1 MIDLPNIFNLSKHFL
16 SSAGKSTLS
25 DVCDNGSKVFS
36 RLLIAIKDMKH
47 GKAQL
52 GGRYA
57 LSIVQLKVL

>member
-16 SSAGKSTLS
+16 FSAGKARLR
-25 DVCDNGSKVFS
+25 DVCDNESRVFS

-52 GGRYA
+52 GR
-57 LSIVQLKVL
+57 